1 MDWVAFH
8 SSPRFLCR
16 VNRAMR
22 SALET
27 SNVVGMG
34 MSEHDGLGR
43 PEPTEPVRPAVDEN
57 AFFDQQAAVPA
68 MRPVLD
74 VDLAA
79 CPRKPKFH
87 SVFTH
92 FTTELVRHPVF

>member
-1 MDWVAFH
+1 M
-8 SSPRFLCR
+8 CR

-43 PEPTEPVRPAVDEN
+43 PEPTEPVCPAVDEN

-74 VDLAA
+74 VDVAA